1 MTYLL
6 IGVFGAAGAMSR
18 YAIDGWVSD
27 ATHGQF
33 PWGTMVINVAGA
45 FLLGVLV
52 ALTTERLLP
61 HPNWRNALGIGFLG
75 SFTTFSTYAYETV
88 KLSEDGAIGLAFANG
103 VGMVALGLVAAFAG
117 LAIGRSL

>member
-18 YAIDGWVSD
+18 YAVDGWVSD

-33 PWGTMVINVAGA
+33 PWGTMAINIAGA
-45 FLLGVLV
+45 FLLGILV
-52 ALTTERLLP
+52 ALTTERFLP
-61 HPNWRNALGIGFLG
+61 HPDWRNALGIGFLG

-88 KLSEDGAIGLAFANG
+88 KLTEDGAIGLAFANAL
-103 VGMVALGLVAAFAG
+103 GMVALGLVAAFAG